1 MRRPVPLAILMVPLL
16 AALAGPVAT
25 QPAPPPDPVDP
36 WATSFRPMPFH
47 QIAEAVTAR
56 YAGRLLAAETRPP
69 SPAERM
75 MGAELIYEFR
85 LLTPERNR
93 LNIRVDARTGR
104 FLEVAGRGQLQA
116 RRAAEPQSGGSALPR
131 QTP

>member
-1 MRRPVPLAILMVPLL
+1 MRRPAPLAILMVLVL
-16 AALAGPVAT
+16 AAPAAA
-25 QPAPPPDPVDP
+25 QPAPPPDAVDP
-36 WATSFRPMPFH
+36 WATSFRPIPFH
-47 QIAEAVTAR
+47 QIAEAVTTR

-69 SPAERM
+69 SPPERA
-75 MGAELIYEFR
+75 MGAELVYEFR

-116 RRAAEPQSGGSALPR
+116 RRAAPAQPQD
-131 QTP
+131 

>member
-1 MRRPVPLAILMVPLL
+1 MIPLL
-16 AALAGPVAT
+16 AVLAVPAGGQPV
-25 QPAPPPDPVDP
+25 PPDPVPADAVDP

-56 YAGRLLAAETRPP
+56 YAGRLLAAETKPP
-69 SPAERM
+69 TPGERA
-75 MGAELIYEFR
+75 MGAQLVYEFR
-85 LLTPERNR
+85 LLTPQRNR
-93 LNIRVDARTGR
+93 LNIRVDAQNGR

-116 RRAAEPQSGGSALPR
+116 RRGAEPQPPGTALPR